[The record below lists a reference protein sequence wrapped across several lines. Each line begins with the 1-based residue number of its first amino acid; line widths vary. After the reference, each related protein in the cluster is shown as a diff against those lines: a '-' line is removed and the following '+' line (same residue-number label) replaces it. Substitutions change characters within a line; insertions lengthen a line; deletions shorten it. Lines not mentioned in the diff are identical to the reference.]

1 MGNADGLSEILLDID
16 GRVAVITLNAPERR
30 NAFVPH
36 MVDELLAACEQID
49 NDESIGA
56 VVIQAKGASFCS
68 GAHRAMLAEASRD
81 PAQSDNFRN
90 LGHTYQAFVRVG
102 ELKPPSIAA
111 VRGHAV

>member
-56 VVIQAKGASFCS
+56 VVIQPKGTSFCS
-68 GAHRAMLAEASRD
+68 GSHRPILAEAGRD
-81 PAQSDNFRN
+81 PARADNFRN
-90 LGHTYQAFVRVG
+90 LGHTDQ
-102 ELKPPSIAA
+102 PSFCVLAL
-111 VRGHAV
+111 RP